1 MTMSFPETQARVCAP
16 PATRNRG
23 ARGWHAVAVLLGSFF
38 MLTAHAAKGNDPYLQ
53 AINTEGNRLESLG
66 KAQKERE
73 QLERL
78 QSVKKNESATA
89 PAMNATATSTNIQG
103 FETALR
109 DNFPGSFALYS
120 LMTSAEKGQVYSEYQ
135 KKKSDGIAR
144 FIPVV
149 MKIIAITN
157 TNRALVNAK

>member
-1 MTMSFPETQARVCAP
+1 MTTSFPGTQARVRVAP
-16 PATRNRG
+16 PAAHHS
-23 ARGWHAVAVLLGSFF
+23 ARCWHAVAVLLGSLF

-66 KAQKERE
+66 KAQKEHE

-78 QSVKKNESATA
+78 QSTRKSGAATP
-89 PAMNATATSTNIQG
+89 PATNATAAPTSIQG

-109 DNFPGSFALYS
+109 DSFPGSFALYS
-120 LMTSAEKGQVYSEYQ
+120 LMETEDKNQVYAEYR
-135 KKKSDGIAR
+135 KKKSDGTAR

-157 TNRALVNAK
+157 AKRVPVNTK

>member
-1 MTMSFPETQARVCAP
+1 MTMSFPGTPARVCA
-16 PATRNRG
+16 ASAARHRG
-23 ARGWHAVAVLLGSFF
+23 ARGWHAVAVLLGSLFI
-38 MLTAHAAKGNDPYLQ
+38 LTAHAAKGDDPYLQ

-78 QSVKKNESATA
+78 QSVKKNETATA
-89 PAMNATATSTNIQG
+89 PGTNATATPTNIQG

-109 DNFPGSFALYS
+109 NNFPGSFALYS
-120 LMTSAEKGQVYSEYQ
+120 LMNTTEKGQVYAEYQ

-149 MKIIAITN
+149 MKIITITN